1 MACTLIR
8 HWALDITLKKRAK
21 IEKTL
26 LAPHSVF
33 NPGA

>member
-1 MACTLIR
+1 MACILIR

-21 IEKTL
+21 REKTL
-26 LAPHSVF
+26 LAPYSVL